1 MPFKVTRR
9 AVIVGETTGG
19 SSGQPYMLDLGQGMM
34 ILVGAKRELFPDGS
48 PFEGVGIRPDVE
60 IGPSVEDLR
69 ARKDTVLEAARRH
82 MAQ

>member
-1 MPFKVTRR
+1 
-9 AVIVGETTGG
+9 
-19 SSGQPYMLDLGQGMM
+19 
-34 ILVGAKRELFPDGS
+34 
-48 PFEGVGIRPDVE
+48 VGIRPDVE